1 MHDLHEFAQ
10 FLATNVTDII
20 NPEPLGVGGVFRSVQ
35 IAGLARAHH
44 AQIALHNAESPL
56 MTAIALQID
65 AVTPNVFIQ
74 ECFDDFLEPWVADVL
89 HGFVRVK
96 DGEIKIPDA
105 PGYGVTLDEDE
116 AAKHPYGKS
125 NFLRMFKPGWERR
138 DTAQT
143 E

>member
-1 MHDLHEFAQ
+1 M
-10 FLATNVTDII
+10 
-20 NPEPLGVGGVFRSVQ
+20 Q

-44 AQIALHNAESPL
+44 AQVAFHNAESPL
-56 MTAIALQID
+56 KTSIALQID

-74 ECFDDFLEPWVADVL
+74 ECFDDFLEPWVSDVL
-89 HGFVRVK
+89 KGFVRVK
-96 DGEIKIPDA
+96 NGEIEIPHA

-138 DTAQT
+138 DTART
-143 E
+143 D